1 MMIVADDIEH
11 LKKRKI
17 ERPERRRLSVLGQRE
32 VEPEGPGALTAEAG
46 DGAPQPAID
55 PEVLRRRVI
64 DALKSIEDPEIP
76 LNLYDL
82 GLIYGVDIAEGGL
95 VTITMTLTAPACPVA
110 GSIVREVARKVGLVP
125 GVSRAKADVVW
136 DPPWT
141 KDRMSDEAKLALG
154 LL

>member
-1 MMIVADDIEH
+1 MTDDIEH

-17 ERPERRRLSVLGQRE
+17 APKPKVRLPVAGQRLL
-32 VEPEGPGALTAEAG
+32 PGDVGELVADAG
-46 DGAPQPAID
+46 DGASQGPID
-55 PEVLRRRVI
+55 VEDVRARVI
-64 DALKSIEDPEIP
+64 ATLKTIEDPEIP

-82 GLIYGVDIAEGGL
+82 GLIYAVDVAPDGV

-110 GSIVREVARKVGLVP
+110 GSIVREVATKAGLVS
-125 GVSRAKADVVW
+125 GVSRAHAEVVW

-141 KDRMSDEAKLALG
+141 QDRMSDEAKLTLG